1 VVRTRIQAVSSIA
14 AGTDADKGW
23 FLAGVP
29 EGKILT
35 ISQVAYWGGDT
46 GQSYDLI
53 LIPAGMEVNNVT
65 IDGEVGMMPLVG
77 RGSGG
82 ASNKAEMETW
92 QSQASYN
99 PIPGPVSI
107 CICSDT
113 AVSTAFFASLLGILS
128 DWDD

>member
-1 VVRTRIQAVSSIA
+1 MAATVIQAVASIA
-14 AGTDADKGW
+14 AGTDSDKGW
-23 FLAGVP
+23 FLTGVP
-29 EGKILT
+29 AGKVLT

-53 LIPAGMEVNNVT
+53 LVPASQAVNNVT

-82 ASNKAEMETW
+82 ASTAARMETW

-107 CICSDT
+107 CICSDG
-113 AVSTAFFASLLGILS
+113 AVSTAFFASLLGILT
-128 DWDD
+128 DL

>member
-1 VVRTRIQAVSSIA
+1 MAATVLQAVSSIA

-29 EGKILT
+29 DGKVLT

-53 LIPAGMEVNNVT
+53 LVPASQEVNDVAIN
-65 IDGEVGMMPLVG
+65 GEVGMIPLVT

-82 ASNKAEMETW
+82 ASTAAQMETW

-113 AVSTAFFASLLGILS
+113 SVSTAFFASILGILT
-128 DWDD
+128 DL